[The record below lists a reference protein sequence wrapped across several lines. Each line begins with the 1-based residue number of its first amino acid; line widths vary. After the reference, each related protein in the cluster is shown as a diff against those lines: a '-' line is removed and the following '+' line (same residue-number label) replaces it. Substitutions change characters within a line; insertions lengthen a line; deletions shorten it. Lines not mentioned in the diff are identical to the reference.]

1 MIQNKQLICNGR
13 VVLPNRV
20 EDVSLLVEDGRITAL
35 LEKGSDYSGDCEIID
50 ASGR

>member
-35 LEKGSDYSGDCEIID
+35 LEKEVIIQGIVK
-50 ASGR
+50 S